1 MFKIYSCPFFY
12 SSIKSLFINNFN
24 SLAQKNDNSTT
35 CFSGD
40 KQDEGFYVCENC
52 GQKVYLNDG
61 DTLMDCPRCTNK
73 TFTKE

>member
-1 MFKIYSCPFFY
+1 MTEIS
-12 SSIKSLFINNFN
+12 
-24 SLAQKNDNSTT
+24 QKNDNSTT